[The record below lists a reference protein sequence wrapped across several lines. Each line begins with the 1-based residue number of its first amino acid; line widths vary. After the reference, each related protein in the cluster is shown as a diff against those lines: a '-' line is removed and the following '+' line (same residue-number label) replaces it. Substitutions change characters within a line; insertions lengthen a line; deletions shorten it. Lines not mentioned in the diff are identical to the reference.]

1 MRDHL
6 HCIWTLPEGDADF
19 STRWRLIK
27 RQVTVAIGGKY
38 FREDLNSDRR
48 TQKQQGTIWQ
58 QRFWEHLIRDDND
71 YSAHMDYLHFNPVK
85 HRLVKT
91 VNDWPWSSF
100 HRLAN
105 EDIYAFNWSGEGVE
119 ALLLNHD
126 D

>member
-1 MRDHL
+1 M
-6 HCIWTLPEGDADF
+6 PEGDADF